1 MEEGSQGIILAYLI
15 KSTTNRCYLSNCA
28 TLASS
33 NTNFAVIPVPQ
44 RKFKWTTKFESISK
58 CGHESWYWK
67 ELCEFKALSKP
78 KLNTWTWTWQSA
90 QTTADLSRSRSRSNE
105 RLLTRARQSRYNYK
119 NFLEKFKRR
128 NLTTIALKLNL

>member
-1 MEEGSQGIILAYLI
+1 MHLNYTCQ
-15 KSTTNRCYLSNCA
+15 
-28 TLASS
+28 
-33 NTNFAVIPVPQ
+33 
-44 RKFKWTTKFESISK
+44 
-58 CGHESWYWK
+58 ESWYWK

-90 QTTADLSRSRSRSNE
+90 QTTADLRRRRSNE
-105 RLLTRARQSRYNYK
+105 RLQAREWQSRYNYK